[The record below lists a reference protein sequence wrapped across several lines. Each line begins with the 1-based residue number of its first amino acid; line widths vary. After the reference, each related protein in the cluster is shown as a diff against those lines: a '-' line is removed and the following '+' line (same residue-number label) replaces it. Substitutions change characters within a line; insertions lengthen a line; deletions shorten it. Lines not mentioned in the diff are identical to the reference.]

1 MLNLRGNS
9 SPNKKAEAL
18 IRDFGLYFCSVQAQ
32 FIDSQ
37 LTRYS

>member
-18 IRDFGLYFCSVQAQ
+18 IRGFGLCFFAASKRSLS
-32 FIDSQ
+32 I
-37 LTRYS
+37 LN